1 MKKSTD
7 MNNHSR
13 REFLGTCG
21 KMTSI
26 SLLSTMLQ
34 LKMTN
39 SMLAAVNKDT
49 LTDYKA
55 LVCVFLYGG
64 NDSFNMLAPWHHP
77 DHEKYLNIRGA
88 LALQKTDLLP
98 IRDTVNTTKWHGIH
112 NGMPEVQQLYKD
124 GSLSFIANV
133 GTLVRPTTISDF
145 NNKTALP
152 RALFSH
158 LEQQQSWQTSVP
170 EQVTQKGW
178 IGRMAE
184 IINDSGANTGAVR
197 MNISTSGNNLLQ
209 TGDGVSPLVIGTTG
223 ANKLNAYESVANVRE
238 AIDRSLAENYRNTLK
253 NHYNHVRK
261 EVIEQN
267 EEYDNLTGSVSL
279 NTVFPNTSIGNQLK
293 QVALGIASRD
303 QLGAKRQT
311 FFVSMGGFDH
321 HAGLLVGQNA
331 LLPQLSAALAAFD
344 AAMIELGVHD
354 NVTTY
359 TASDFGRSLTGNV
372 DGTDHGWGG
381 NQMVMGGAVKGGG
394 IYGDYPILEDGTD
407 TDTGRGRQ
415 LPTTSVDQLHAE
427 LAYWYGIP
435 NGANMEEVLPNIRN
449 FWGRNADPELG
460 FLA

>member
-1 MKKSTD
+1 MNNTTD
-7 MNNHSR
+7 NHNHSR

-39 SMLAAVNKDT
+39 SVLAAVNKNT

-77 DHEKYLNIRGA
+77 EHQAYLKTRGK
-88 LALQKTDLLP
+88 LALQKTSLLP
-98 IRDTVNTTKWHGIH
+98 IKDTNKTTKHYGIH
-112 NGMPEVQQLYKD
+112 NAMPEVQKLYNQRR
-124 GSLSFIANV
+124 LSFISNI
-133 GTLVRPTTISDF
+133 GTLVRPTTLADY
-145 NNKTALP
+145 NNKVHLP

-158 LEQQQSWQTSVP
+158 REQQQSWQTSVP
-170 EQVTQKGW
+170 EEVSQKGW

-197 MNISTSGNNLLQ
+197 MNISTAGHNTLQ
-209 TGDGVSPLVIGTTG
+209 TGSGVNPLVISSNG
-223 ANKLNAYESVANVRE
+223 ANTLNIYKNAPNVKQ
-238 AIDRSLAENYRNTLK
+238 AIDHSLAENYRNMLK

-261 EVIEQN
+261 EIIEQN
-267 EEYDNLTGSVSL
+267 AEYDSFTGSVSL
-279 NTVFPNTSIGNQLK
+279 NTEFPNTSIGNQLK

-303 QLGAKRQT
+303 KLGAKRQT

-321 HAGLLVGQNA
+321 HAGLLAGQNS

-344 AAMIELGVHD
+344 AAMIELKVHN

-359 TASDFGRSLTGNV
+359 TASDFGRSLTGNG

-381 NQMVMGGAVKGGG
+381 NQIVMGGAVKGRG
-394 IYGDYPILEDGTD
+394 IYGTYPVLCTGTD
-407 TDTGRGRQ
+407 TDTGKGRQ
-415 LPTTSVDQLHAE
+415 LPTTSIDQFHAE
-427 LAYWYGIP
+427 LAQWYGIP
-435 NGANMEEVLPNIRN
+435 NDVNMEQILPNIRN
-449 FWGRNADPELG
+449 FWSRNAAPKLG
-460 FLA
+460 FMA